1 MAELIHQDMTFYYEI
16 HGEGIPVLFLAGTMA
31 DHSIWLQNLP
41 EFNNYQVI
49 LFDNRDVGQSSL
61 ASQPYGAKEMAAD
74 ALALLQH
81 LNLPAAH
88 VIGHSLGGQIAQELY
103 FLAPERV
110 RSLILFNTWAKTDN
124 YCASLFW
131 LWQTLRDRL
140 VNDLEFV
147 QAMLV
152 FGTGRST
159 LRTANIEALAQ
170 SFTENGKLQ
179 SADAFHRN
187 VEADLAA
194 DTLERLHLIRCPTLV
209 LSSEEDLIFP
219 HWHAQQ
225 LATGI
230 AGAETIRLSGVGH
243 NAMLENSAT
252 FNQTVLDFLSHN

>member
-140 VNDLEFV
+140 VN
-147 QAMLV
+147 Q
-152 FGTGRST
+152 
-159 LRTANIEALAQ
+159 
-170 SFTENGKLQ
+170 GK
-179 SADAFHRN
+179 S
-187 VEADLAA
+187 V
-194 DTLERLHLIRCPTLV
+194 
-209 LSSEEDLIFP
+209 S
-219 HWHAQQ
+219 
-225 LATGI
+225 
-230 AGAETIRLSGVGH
+230 IRLDTREQKKGASHFLFKRQQGVHSGKH
-243 NAMLENSAT
+243 NDELALEGRFPVST
-252 FNQTVLDFLSHN
+252 EHLKF